1 MKKIQTINAI
11 YLALAP
17 ILAVYMFSNGIQLY
31 FVLVLLLFILNL
43 LLGNIKKAIM
53 VRKNELQWY
62 SSIVIIGLFGYIYNI
77 NSNFFNT
84 SLFIN
89 NFIALTIFFVALII
103 CTSNYNARILKKT
116 LLIFGITASVVC
128 ILQRAQLLLT
138 GSFYKDVFLPG
149 LEVMRDL
156 DTFST
161 DRVSAFFT
169 EPAHLSIYLIPIY
182 YIELYDKNY
191 LNACFICLG
200 ILFSGS
206 TTGLL
211 LVLLLSVYYIIRN
224 THKKIYILY
233 SLIGISII
241 YSGIMFLF
249 PDVLINNIEKI
260 NAVDTDSVRLLGPLF
275 YLDLFDGFQ
284 LCFGI
289 GLNQLSDFL
298 QSNGIYVENEWGV
311 AKNANYANAVIYSIL
326 SYGFLGLYFFVRYL
340 IKAIKVNK
348 TDFGFVIYTIGILF
362 SDQIL
367 FNMNFLYILTFLV
380 TSQIV
385 LSNNENII
393 YNK

>member
-53 VRKNELQWY
+53 VRKNEFQWY
-62 SSIVIIGLFGYIYNI
+62 LSIVIIGLFGFIYNI
-77 NSNFFNT
+77 NSIFFST

-89 NFIALTIFFVALII
+89 NFIALTFFFVALII

-149 LEVMRDL
+149 LEVRRDL

-182 YIELYDKNY
+182 YIALYDKNY
-191 LNACFICLG
+191 LNSCLICLG

-211 LVLLLSVYYIIRN
+211 LVLLLSAFYIIRN

-233 SLIGISII
+233 FLIGISII
-241 YSGIMFLF
+241 YFGIMFLF
-249 PDVLINNIEKI
+249 PDVLINNIEKM

-326 SYGFLGLYFFVRYL
+326 SYGFLGLYFFVRYF

-348 TDFGFVIYTIGILF
+348 SDFGFVIYAIGILF

-367 FNMNFLYILTFLV
+367 FNMNLLYILTFLI